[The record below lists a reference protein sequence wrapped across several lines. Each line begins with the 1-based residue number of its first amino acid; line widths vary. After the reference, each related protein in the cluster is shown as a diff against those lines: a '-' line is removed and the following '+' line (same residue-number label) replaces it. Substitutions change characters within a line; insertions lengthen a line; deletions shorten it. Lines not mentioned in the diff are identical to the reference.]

1 MDQVTFK
8 ILQELGLHNQ
18 NSIKQFLH
26 LVVVSFTVGDDL
38 ADVIDWPMYL
48 VDVSGFLPLYHQG
61 RVDDLSCCRD
71 IEEVGF
77 TRLW

>member
-18 NSIKQFLH
+18 NNIKQFLH
-26 LVVVSFTVGDDL
+26 LVVVSFTVEEDL

-48 VDVSGFLPLYHQG
+48 VDVSGFLPLYH
-61 RVDDLSCCRD
+61 
-71 IEEVGF
+71 
-77 TRLW
+77 